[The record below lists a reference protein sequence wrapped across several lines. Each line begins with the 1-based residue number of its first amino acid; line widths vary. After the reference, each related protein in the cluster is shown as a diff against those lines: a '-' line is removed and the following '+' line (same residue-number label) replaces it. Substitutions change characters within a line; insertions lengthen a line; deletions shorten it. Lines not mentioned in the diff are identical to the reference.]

1 MASHQL
7 IDAYVAELAS
17 RLPANAVPEL
27 ADGLL
32 ETWHHHLGQ
41 GMPPTEAARA
51 AIAEFGTPT
60 QITDAFTAHA
70 PGRRTA
76 RTLLATGPIF
86 GACWGTSLVAGR
98 AWTWPVP
105 ASAAAVFAATLVTV
119 VACLVAAA
127 TSRHSYRRARLGN
140 FGAAGLVALDLTML
154 AAVLL
159 AAPALA
165 WPMALA
171 IPASLARIG
180 ITLQRI
186 PRAVPR

>member
-7 IDAYVAELAS
+7 IDAYVAELTS
-17 RLPANAVPEL
+17 RLPANAVAEL

-41 GMPPTEAARA
+41 GLPPTEAARA

-60 QITDAFTAHA
+60 EINDAFTAQA

-76 RTLLATGPIF
+76 RILLATGPIF
-86 GACWGTSLVAGR
+86 GACWGSSLIASR

-105 ASAAAVFAATLVTV
+105 ASAAAVFAAALVTV
-119 VACLVAAA
+119 VTCLVAAA
-127 TSRHSYRRARLGN
+127 TSRHSYRRTRLGN
-140 FGAAGLVALDLTML
+140 LGAAGLVALDLTML

-159 AAPALA
+159 AAPAPA

-180 ITLQRI
+180 VNLQRI
-186 PRAVPR
+186 PRALR